1 MWYWI
6 LFVAFLLLASMAYAG
21 MQGAPWVPT
30 WKKDI
35 DRITELAQLKPGE
48 SFVELGCGNARI
60 CRGIRKAHADVEIT
74 GVELSLLQYLV
85 ALAQNTVSRSAIQ
98 MRLQNAFKHDLS
110 QHDVVYVF
118 LMPETY
124 EKIRPKFEQELKPGS
139 RVISYTWPIP
149 GWEPAQVST
158 SNDTPTLYL
167 YER

>member
-6 LFVAFLLLASMAYAG
+6 FFVGFLFLASMAYAG

-35 DRITELAQLKPGE
+35 DRITQLAQLKAGE

-60 CRGIRKAHADVEIT
+60 CRGVRKAHADVDIT

-85 ALAQNTVSRSAIQ
+85 GCVQNIISGANIQ
-98 MRLQNAFKHDLS
+98 MHLQNAFKHDLS
-110 QHDVVYVF
+110 QHDVVYMF

-124 EKIRPKFEQELKPGS
+124 EKIQDKLEQELKPGA
-139 RVISYTWPIP
+139 RVITYTWPIP
-149 GWEPAQVST
+149 GWEPTQVNT
-158 SNDTPTLYL
+158 SDDTPVLYL